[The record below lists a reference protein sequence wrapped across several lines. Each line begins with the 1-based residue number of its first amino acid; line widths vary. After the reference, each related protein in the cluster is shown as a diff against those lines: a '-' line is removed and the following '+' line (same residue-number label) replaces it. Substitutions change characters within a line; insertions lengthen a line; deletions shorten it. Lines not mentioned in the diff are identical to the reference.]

1 MNTEGIG
8 YSARVLLL
16 FCGVWISQSVFASCT
31 ISGTGTPAEVNFK
44 VPQLMVPRDAEPGTV
59 LYTSEETSTSI
70 TVSCDAD
77 GDIYQGYYYGL
88 LPDDARPDN
97 PLEGVYETNVPGIGF
112 RAAWANNTDATL
124 TEEYLIK
131 LWHLGSSKVLKSD
144 VSYPIKLHAI
154 AQFVTTGSVYS
165 GGGVVHTASLAADW
179 KYDDRVVGQLRFSD
193 FSVWVQSN
201 SCDVVEKNITVPLST
216 IIASEFTN
224 NVSKVVSDDSFKIQL
239 NNCDAGIKVDYQF
252 TTAGST
258 GVTSGNILNI
268 AKGGNAAEGVGIQI
282 MDNND
287 NVLQFDKS
295 YTAVAQT
302 TKDQSVTIP
311 LKARYIRTGDV
322 KAGQVDAVAT
332 FAVYYR

>member
-8 YSARVLLL
+8 YSARVILL
-16 FCGVWISQSVFASCT
+16 FCGGWISQSVFASCT
-31 ISGTGTPAEVNFK
+31 ISGAGIPAEVNFT
-44 VPQLMVPRDAEPGTV
+44 VPQLVVPRDAEPGTI
-59 LYTSEETSTSI
+59 LYTAETTSASI
-70 TVSCDAD
+70 TVSCDAE
-77 GDIYQGYYYGL
+77 GDIYQGYNFGL
-88 LPDDARPDN
+88 MPDDERTDN
-97 PLEGVYETNVPGIGF
+97 PLQGVYETNVPGIGF
-112 RAAWANNTDATL
+112 RAAWANNTAATL
-124 TEEYLIK
+124 TESSLIK
-131 LWHLGSSKVLKSD
+131 LWHKGSSTVAKGYT
-144 VSYPIKLHAI
+144 YPMTLHAI
-154 AQFVTTGSVYS
+154 AQFVVTGDVYS
-165 GGGVVHTASLAADW
+165 GGGVVHTSLLTAEW
-179 KYDDRVVGQLRFSD
+179 KYDDRVIGQLRFSD
-193 FSVWVQSN
+193 STAWVQSN
-201 SCDVVEKNITVPLST
+201 TCDVVEKNITVPLST

-239 NNCDAGIKVDYQF
+239 NNCDAGIRVDYQF
-252 TTAGST
+252 TSTGST
-258 GVTSGNILNI
+258 GVTSGNILSI
-268 AKGGNAAEGVGIQI
+268 ATGGGAAEGVGIQI

>member
-16 FCGVWISQSVFASCT
+16 FCGVWISKSVFASCT
-31 ISGTGTPAEVNFK
+31 ISGAGTPGVVNFT
-44 VPQLMVPRDAEPGTV
+44 VPPLIVPRDAEPGTV
-59 LYTSEETSTSI
+59 IYTAEATSASI
-70 TVSCDAD
+70 TVSCNSD
-77 GDIYQGYYYGL
+77 GDIYQGYNGGL
-88 LPDDARPDN
+88 VSGDERTDN

-112 RAAWANNTDATL
+112 RAAWANNTAATL
-124 TEEYLIK
+124 NEGALIS
-131 LWHLGSSKVLKSD
+131 LWHMGSSKVLQSD
-144 VSYPIKLHAI
+144 GYYPMMFHAI
-154 AQFVTTGSVYS
+154 AQFVVTGSVYS
-165 GGGVVHTASLAADW
+165 GGGVVHTSLLTAEW
-179 KYDDRVVGQLRFSD
+179 KYDDRVVGQLSFSD
-193 FSVWVQSN
+193 FSVWVQSTT
-201 SCDVVEKNITVPLST
+201 CDVVEKNIIVPLST
-216 IIASEFTN
+216 IIASEFTS

-239 NNCDAGIKVDYQF
+239 NSCDAGIKVDYQF

-258 GVTSGNILNI
+258 GVTSSDILSI
-268 AKGGNAAEGVGIQI
+268 ATGSSAAEGVGIQI

-332 FAVYYR
+332 FAIYYR